1 MKTIDE
7 IILANKLERQATA
20 RNHKEIQAKKIAFN
34 KKCRDIARAKGNN
47 ETFAWSQ
54 INKALMHY
62 GMRPSNIANVLSF
75 LNEEK
80 RIERGQ

>member
-7 IILANKLERQATA
+7 MVLANKLERQAKA
-20 RNHKEIQAKKIAFN
+20 RNHNNQTKSFN
-34 KKCRDIARAKGNN
+34 STLVEGNN
-47 ETFAWSQ
+47 ETFTWGQ
-54 INKALMHY
+54 INKALMQY
-62 GMRPSNIANVLSF
+62 GMLPSRIANVLSF